1 MGVLFDV
8 LVLRSVVDLV
18 GGGGVMLVDDILLFC
33 GLLLNSDVC
42 CVLIFD

>member
-8 LVLRSVVDLV
+8 LVLSGVDLV